1 MTSCYYGHKIPGSQQ
16 SFLTETAFALSSD
29 ERKVWATFCSW
40 VQSCTGKSFFCLFLP
55 YYLQDQGLLRSRY
68 FATMAIWCNNF
79 SSPYSH
85 PIIGDSFQF
94 WSSLYSDHPKKP
106 SSTHASSVPWLFW
119 IIITKTENESSHRT
133 QFDVGLGNHALHRLT

>member
-1 MTSCYYGHKIPGSQQ
+1 MWHHVTMVTKFLDLNSLSWQRQHLLCPAMREKYGLP
-16 SFLTETAFALSSD
+16 
-29 ERKVWATFCSW
+29 FCSW

-68 FATMAIWCNNF
+68 FATMVIWCNNF

-94 WSSLYSDHPKKP
+94 WSSLHSDHWKNPP
-106 SSTHASSVPWLFW
+106 VPMPAGYFDCFGLLLQKR
-119 IIITKTENESSHRT
+119 KT
-133 QFDVGLGNHALHRLT
+133 NHHTEHNLTLVLEIMHCKG